1 VNKELTFV
9 NLHKHQNYNLN
20 IYLKQIQRLKDN
32 TDTQYVI
39 VQKGWTKHIVSRHLP
54 LHNYELILWTIS

>member
-1 VNKELTFV
+1 MTIP
-9 NLHKHQNYNLN
+9 
-20 IYLKQIQRLKDN
+20 IYENTLYRYVFYYIN

-39 VQKGWTKHIVSRHLP
+39 VQKCRTKHIVYRHLP